1 MAKIV
6 TASPEAVA
14 TIAVAVRA
22 FARLAFTVPGA

>member
-6 TASPEAVA
+6 TSPEAVT

-22 FARLAFTVPGA
+22 FVRLAVTVPGA